1 MRNRLI
7 GTYLALLTLVLLG
20 LELPFAVNLA
30 ARRTEQTVLDRDVD
44 ATRFA
49 SLADPA
55 LRTGELVTLRAE
67 LQRYYD
73 LYGIE
78 AAVLDRDANPVVT
91 TGDLADFTTPA
102 MRYPT
107 DQALAG
113 ERVGAGRT
121 VWPWQHAPLV
131 VAVPVSTG
139 GEVTGAVITL
149 SPTGRVRSDV
159 TRGWLE
165 MAAGGLAA
173 YALFALVALA
183 LARWLLRPVAR
194 LEDAAQR
201 ISDGALDTRVPTA
214 LGPPELRRLVH
225 SFNAMADD
233 LADAL
238 ARQRAFVAQA
248 GHQLRNPLTALRLRV
263 EELDTFIAEPTGHDE
278 HRLAL
283 EETERLRRILDGLL
297 ALARAERGRYT
308 FETLDAAA
316 TADERVAGWQPLAA
330 ERGIALRR
338 TGAGHARAR
347 AVTTAVGQALDALID
362 NALKFA
368 GRGATVVVDV
378 ATVRDTVEI
387 SVTDDGPGLD
397 EDDRAQATER
407 FWRAAHVQNIDG
419 SGLGLPIATVLVE
432 TSGGRLD
439 LLAAQPSGLRAR
451 LRFPAAHPGEG
462 TVNAW
467 LAGSTAPHRRAA
479 ATDPWRSPPPDPAAG
494 PPDEPPRAGPGAR
507 TAP

>member
-1 MRNRLI
+1 MRNRLVL
-7 GTYLALLTLVLLG
+7 TYLALLTLVLLC
-20 LELPFAVNLA
+20 LELPLGINLA

-55 LRTGELVTLRAE
+55 LRTGELVTLSADLR
-67 LQRYYD
+67 RYYE

-78 AAVLDRDANPVVT
+78 AAVVDRDANLVVT
-91 TGDLADFTTPA
+91 TGDRADFTTAA
-102 MRYPT
+102 MRYPIA
-107 DQALAG
+107 QALAG
-113 ERVGAGRT
+113 ERIGAGRT
-121 VWPWQHAPLV
+121 VWPWQHAALT

-139 GEVTGAVITL
+139 GEVTGALITL

-159 TRGWLE
+159 LRGWLA
-165 MAAGGLAA
+165 MAGGGLAA
-173 YALFALVALA
+173 YALFSLVALA

-194 LEDAAQR
+194 LDDAAHR
-201 ISDGALDTRVPTA
+201 ISDGALDTRVPSA
-214 LGPPELRRLVH
+214 IGPPELRRLVH
-225 SFNAMADD
+225 SFNTMADD

-263 EELDTFIAEPTGHDE
+263 EELGAFIAEPTGLDE

-297 ALARAERGRYT
+297 ALARAERGRYS
-308 FETLDAAA
+308 FETVDAAA
-316 TADERVAGWQPLAA
+316 TADERVAGWQPLAT
-330 ERGIALRR
+330 ERGITLRR
-338 TGAGHARAR
+338 TGVSHARAR

-368 GRGATVVVDV
+368 GRHATVVVDV
-378 ATVRDTVEI
+378 ATEPDAIEI

-397 EDDRAQATER
+397 EDDRGRATER
-407 FWRAAHVQNIDG
+407 FWRAAHVQNVDG

-432 TSGGRLD
+432 ASGGRLD
-439 LLAAQPSGLRAR
+439 LLAAQPTGLRAR
-451 LRFPAAHPGEG
+451 LRFPAATPPG
-462 TVNAW
+462 
-467 LAGSTAPHRRAA
+467 SAPGQFLVSR
-479 ATDPWRSPPPDPAAG
+479 
-494 PPDEPPRAGPGAR
+494 
-507 TAP
+507 